1 LTTQSGQSTGPVQ
14 IEKGKTSY
22 GATSYAQ
29 QLRKKLKGPEGGRG
43 MIKTELQKYLHEELE
58 EDEVG
63 DDVLG
68 W

>member
-1 LTTQSGQSTGPVQ
+1 
-14 IEKGKTSY
+14 
-22 GATSYAQ
+22 
-29 QLRKKLKGPEGGRG
+29 

-68 W
+68 WWKTHGPQYPVVARMARDV